1 MAAFAAVYKPPQAAG
16 FRGGYR
22 RFAAAL
28 PLATK
33 DVQPRF
39 ARGNT
44 PLSPPTAVLL
54 LKGSMSL
61 DFRVA
66 SLPLQIQFLCH
77 PGGGSLLYAS
87 PCANLSS
94 SLYSAAKTSP
104 SGGGAVGRRGA
115 FPSRQ
120 RRGCMVFPRP
130 QGGLPVFPGR
140 KPGYKGFLYIAPQAP
155 PQPSQ
160 PKTASNLRPLGPV
173 GPINPRLRSR
183 RQSLAPW
190 AVFVAFFPFFLG
202 LVGHS
207 GLEQKMSS
215 LPLLYVFFTIME
227 PQVGQN

>member
-22 RFAAAL
+22 RFAATL

-33 DVQPRF
+33 AVQPRF

-77 PGGGSLLYAS
+77 PGGGSLLSAS

-120 RRGCMVFPRP
+120 RRGCMVFPARKAVCLFSP
-130 QGGLPVFPGR
+130 GESPVIKVF
-140 KPGYKGFLYIAPQAP
+140 FI
-155 PQPSQ
+155 
-160 PKTASNLRPLGPV
+160 LRRRRHH
-173 GPINPRLRSR
+173 NPRQRSR

>member
-16 FRGGYR
+16 FRGGVS
-22 RFAAAL
+22 
-28 PLATK
+28 PL
-33 DVQPRF
+33 
-39 ARGNT
+39 RGNAAFGNESRTTSLRSWKYT
-44 PLSPPTAVLL
+44 PIPAYGGTSP
-54 LKGSMSL
+54 KGKHVTGFSGR
-61 DFRVA
+61 FT
-66 SLPLQIQFLCH
+66 PLQIQFLCH
-77 PGGGSLLYAS
+77 PGGGSLLSAS

-94 SLYSAAKTSP
+94 SLYSDAKTSP

-120 RRGCMVFPRP
+120 RRGCMVFPARKAVCLFSP
-130 QGGLPVFPGR
+130 GESPVIKVF
-140 KPGYKGFLYIAPQAP
+140 FI
-155 PQPSQ
+155 
-160 PKTASNLRPLGPV
+160 LRRRRHH
-173 GPINPRLRSR
+173 NPRLRSR